1 MNWEKICDRVIE
13 YSFYSLFFLVPL
25 VMTPWNF
32 ELFEYNKMMLVY
44 VLTIIITASWLI
56 KMVLAKKFLFKR
68 TFLDIPLIIY
78 LSSQLISTVFS
89 IDRHTSLWGYYSRFH
104 GGLLSTISYLL
115 LYYALV
121 TNLDKKRI
129 LNSIYWLLS
138 SAVVVSI
145 YAVLEHFGHS
155 FSCLMFE
162 GNFGVGCWVQ
172 DVQNRVYATMGQPNW
187 LAAWLIALIP
197 ITWAFAINLKL
208 KTKNLK
214 LYFYYSLSALFYLTL
229 LYTKSRSALAAL
241 APTYLI
247 FWGLVFWIS
256 KPKIRTPL
264 KHFLIISGI
273 LIFITLQAGLP
284 FLAPSLQNIIKKVS
298 LAPLAFAQTSAEQ
311 PTPTPI
317 IPEVVRGGTES
328 QTIRNIVWKGAID
341 IWKHY
346 PLFGSG
352 VETFAYSYY
361 NFRPVEHNLVS
372 EWDFLYNKAHNE
384 YLNIAAT
391 TGTFGLLSYLL
402 LIGWFIAWSLIK
414 ISNFEFRISK
424 QIQNPKSQKELDQ
437 LEIRSIKFLMA
448 AFLAGYLS
456 ILITNFFGFSVVPVA
471 LLFFLYPTFA
481 VVLARTEQIR
491 QDKQHRE
498 KTSELEWRQ
507 YGSIILFVLCAM
519 FFVLRLAQFW
529 YADVLYARGEK
540 SLKSGYQQ
548 QAFQE
553 LQRAAGF
560 NPNEPVIRSELGYSA
575 SLLAQIANQQKEE
588 QIRDQLINTAISQSS
603 QALSVSPRNLN
614 FWKNRVKS
622 FYSLAE
628 IDPKFLNPAL
638 ESLFEAIKLAPTD
651 AKLWYNLGILYTKLE
666 QPETAI
672 ETLEK
677 TVEMKKNYQSARY
690 ALALLYEESGQREKA
705 IEQVEYILIYINSS
719 VPEVRDLY
727 KKLTGKE
734 FGTE

>member
-1 MNWEKICDRVIE
+1 MKIENFGRVCDRIIE
-13 YSFYSLFFLVPL
+13 YSFYALFFLVPL

-32 ELFEYNKMMLVY
+32 ELFEYNKMMLTY
-44 VLTIIITASWLI
+44 VLTIIIIASWLI
-56 KMVLAKKFLFKR
+56 KMVLVKKFLFKR
-68 TFLDIPLIIY
+68 TFFDIPLIIFF
-78 LSSQLISTVFS
+78 SSQLLSTLFS

-104 GGLLSTISYLL
+104 GGLFSTISYLL
-115 LYYALV
+115 LYYAFVSNFDKRKTLDAIRYTLISATLV
-121 TNLDKKRI
+121 CL
-129 LNSIYWLLS
+129 YGV
-138 SAVVVSI
+138 A
-145 YAVLEHFGHS
+145 EHFGIDAKY
-155 FSCLMFE
+155 
-162 GNFGVGCWVQ
+162 WVQ
-172 DVQNRVYATMGQPNW
+172 DVQNRVFSTLGQPNW
-187 LAAWLIALIP
+187 LAAWLIALMP
-197 ITWAFAINLKL
+197 ITWTFAINSKL

-214 LYFYYSLSALFYLTL
+214 LYFYYSISALFYLTL

-247 FWGLVFWIS
+247 FWGLVFWVAKKEI
-256 KPKIRTPL
+256 KTPL
-264 KHFLIISGI
+264 KHFLIISS
-273 LIFITLQAGLP
+273 LFALITLQAGLP
-284 FLAPSLQNIIKKVS
+284 FLAPSINQMIKRVTGPVLILAQVS
-298 LAPLAFAQTSAEQ
+298 VEKPG
-311 PTPTPI
+311 PTPI
-317 IPEVVRGGTES
+317 LPEVVLGGTES
-328 QTIRNIVWKGAID
+328 QTIRNIVWKGAIE

-361 NFRPVEHNLVS
+361 NYRPVEHNLVS

-391 TGTFGLLSYLL
+391 TGTFGLLATLG
-402 LIGWFIAWSLIK
+402 LIGSFIFWSLKK
-414 ISNFEFRISK
+414 IIRG
-424 QIQNPKSQKELDQ
+424 QKEERGSRQ
-437 LEIRSIKFLMA
+437 LQI

-456 ILITNFFGFSVVPVA
+456 IPITNFFGFSVVPVA
-471 LLFFLYPTFA
+471 LQFFLYPAFA
-481 VVLARTEQIR
+481 VVLTRTEQTT

-498 KTSELEWRQ
+498 KTSELEWWQ
-507 YGSIILFVLCAM
+507 YGSIILFVLCSL

-575 SLLAQIANQQKEE
+575 SLLAQIAHQQKEE
-588 QIRDQLINTAISQSS
+588 PIRDQLINTAISQSS

-628 IDPKFLNPAL
+628 IDSKFLQPAL
-638 ESLFEAIKLAPTD
+638 ESLLEAIKLAPTD

-666 QPETAI
+666 QPEEAI

-677 TVEMKKNYQSARY
+677 TVEMKENYQSARY

-705 IEQVEYILIYINSS
+705 IEQTKYILIYLNPSLT
-719 VPEVRDLY
+719 EVRELY

>member
-1 MNWEKICDRVIE
+1 MDWEKICDKIIE
-13 YSFYSLFFLVPL
+13 YSFYALFFLVPL

-44 VLTIIITASWLI
+44 VLIIIITASWLI
-56 KMVLAKKFLFKR
+56 KMVLAKKFIFKR
-68 TFLDIPLIIY
+68 TFLDIPLAIF
-78 LSSQLISTVFS
+78 LASQLLSTIFS

-115 LYYALV
+115 LYYAFV
-121 TNLDKKRI
+121 ANLDKKRV

-138 SAVVVSI
+138 SAIIVSL
-145 YAVLEHFGHS
+145 YASLEHFGHS

-187 LAAWLIALIP
+187 LAAWLVALLP
-197 ITWAFAINLKL
+197 LTWALALNLKL

-214 LYFYYSLSALFYLTL
+214 LYLYYLISALFFLTL

-247 FWGLVFWIS
+247 FWGLVFWVS
-256 KPKIRTPL
+256 KEEIKTYL
-264 KHFLIISGI
+264 KHFLIISS
-273 LIFITLQAGLP
+273 IFALITLMAGSWLWGP
-284 FLAPSLQNIIKKVS
+284 YLEKVTQRVS
-298 LAPLAFAQTSAEQ
+298 VSPPVFASAFAQASSDRQTSVEQ

-328 QTIRNIVWKGAID
+328 QIIRNIVWKGAIE

-384 YLNIAAT
+384 YLNLAAC
-391 TGTFGLLSYLL
+391 TGTFGLLATLGLMGSFVFWSLKKIVKRKEKGTRQL
-402 LIGWFIAWSLIK
+402 LI
-414 ISNFEFRISK
+414 
-424 QIQNPKSQKELDQ
+424 
-437 LEIRSIKFLMA
+437 

-456 ILITNFFGFSVVPVA
+456 IFITNFFGFSVVPVA
-471 LLFFLYPTFA
+471 LQFFLYPA
-481 VVLARTEQIR
+481 LAMVTIKVKEQENER
-491 QDKQHRE
+491 LEE
-498 KTSELEWRQ
+498 KPVSLDYGQ
-507 YGSIILFVLCAM
+507 YIAIGLILLAICYSLIILSRM
-519 FFVLRLAQFW
+519 W
-529 YADVLYARGEK
+529 YADILYSRGTK
-540 SLKSGYQQ
+540 YLKSGYQQ

-553 LQRAAGF
+553 LQRASGL
-560 NPNEPVIRSELGYSA
+560 NPSEPVIRSELGYSA
-575 SLLAQIANQQKEE
+575 SLLAQIAHQQNEV
-588 QIRDQLINTAISQSS
+588 QIRDQLINTAINQSS

-614 FWKNRVKS
+614 FWKNQVKV
-622 FYSLAE
+622 FYSLGE
-628 IDPKFLNPAL
+628 IDPKFLEPAL
-638 ESLFEAIKLAPTD
+638 ESLLEAIKLAPTD
-651 AKLWYNLGILYTKLE
+651 AKLWYNLGVLYTKLE

-672 ETLEK
+672 ESLEK
-677 TVEMKKNYQSARY
+677 TVEMKGNYQSARY
-690 ALALLYEESGQREKA
+690 ALALLYEESGQKAKA
-705 IEQVEYILIYINSS
+705 IEQAEYILTYINSS
-719 VPEVRDLY
+719 VTEVRDLY
-727 KKLTGKE
+727 RRLTGKE
-734 FGTE
+734 FGIE

>member
-1 MNWEKICDRVIE
+1 VIE
-13 YSFYSLFFLVPL
+13 YSFYALFFLVPL

-44 VLTIIITASWLI
+44 VLIVVITASWLM
-56 KMVLAKKFLFKR
+56 KMVLQRKIIFTR
-68 TFLDIPLIIY
+68 TPLDIPLVIFF
-78 LSSQLISTVFS
+78 SSQLLSTLFS

-104 GGLLSTISYLL
+104 GGLISTVAYLL
-115 LYYALV
+115 LFYALV
-121 TNLDKKRI
+121 SNLDKKRVF
-129 LNSIYWLLS
+129 NSISWLLS
-138 SAVVVSI
+138 SAIIVSI
-145 YAVLEHFGHS
+145 YAVFEHFGHS

-187 LAAWLIALIP
+187 LAAWLIALTP
-197 ITWAFAINLKL
+197 LGFAFALEQESKRAREREQKL
-208 KTKNLK
+208 KIL
-214 LYFYYSLSALFYLTL
+214 LFYSFTLLFYLTL

-247 FWGLVFWIS
+247 FWGVVLWVS
-256 KPKIRTPL
+256 KKEFKTPL
-264 KHFLIISGI
+264 KHFLITSS
-273 LIFITLQAGLP
+273 LFALITLLAGSWFWQPYLK
-284 FLAPSLQNIIKKVS
+284 SVS
-298 LAPLAFAQTSAEQ
+298 QRVSISPPVFASAFAQASSDKQTSVEQ

-346 PLFGSG
+346 PFFGSG

-361 NFRPVEHNLVS
+361 NYRPVEHNLVS

-384 YLNIAAT
+384 YLNLLAT
-391 TGTFGLLSYLL
+391 TGSVGLGSYLL
-402 LIGWFIAWSLIK
+402 LIGAFIWLSIRWLIRRHPNK
-414 ISNFEFRISK
+414 NGP
-424 QIQNPKSQKELDQ
+424 N
-437 LEIRSIKFLMA
+437 RSEYLIIGL
-448 AFLAGYLS
+448 LAGYTS

-471 LLFFLYPTFA
+471 LQFFLYPGFA
-481 VVLARTEQIR
+481 VVLTRTEQTTE
-491 QDKQHRE
+491 DKQHRE
-498 KTSELEWRQ
+498 KTSELEWWQ
-507 YGSIILFVLCAM
+507 YGSIILFVLCFL
-519 FFVLRLAQFW
+519 FFVLRLTQFW
-529 YADVLYARGEK
+529 YADVLYARGNKE
-540 SLKSGYQQ
+540 LKQGYQQ
-548 QAFQE
+548 QAFQT
-553 LQRAAGF
+553 LQRASNL
-560 NPNEPVIRSELGYSA
+560 NPNEPVIHSEFGYSA
-575 SLLAQIANQQKEE
+575 ALLAQLAQQQEE
-588 QIRDQLINTAISQSS
+588 NELKDQLINISISQSS
-603 QALSVSPRNLN
+603 QALSTSPTNLN

-628 IDPKFLNPAL
+628 IDPKFLDPAL
-638 ESLFEAIKLAPTD
+638 ESLLEAIKLAPTD

-719 VPEVRDLY
+719 VPEVRELY

-734 FGTE
+734 FGVE